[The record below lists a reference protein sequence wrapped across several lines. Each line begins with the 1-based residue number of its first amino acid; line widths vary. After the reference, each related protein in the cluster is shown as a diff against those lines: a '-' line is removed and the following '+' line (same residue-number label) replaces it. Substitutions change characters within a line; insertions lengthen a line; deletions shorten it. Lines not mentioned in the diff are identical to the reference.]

1 MSRRLPS
8 YGRLFLLLLLIP
20 FVWRPATATNQQTA
34 STRKPGHKHQVTVPS
49 RPMTP
54 LHMGDLGKQGSEVE
68 FTPSSRTV
76 TLKLMVEDPNG
87 YFVPN
92 IRREN
97 FAVYEDGALQKN
109 VTAETE
115 HAPVTVALLM
125 EFGGRYHEL
134 NKVLGTEV
142 PEIGRRLLEVLGR
155 DDKVAVFKYDSKL
168 DTLADFRDGHDRL
181 DAAFDRLTTPGFSEA
196 NLYDA
201 LSEALKQTQTLTGR
215 KALVVVSSGIDTFSK
230 DNYEDVL
237 QLAQN
242 AGTPIYT
249 IGLGELLR
257 REASVYGAKAPFA
270 HIDWSAAEKRLEA
283 LAKVS
288 GGRAYSPDS
297 TLGIPAVYDDIM
309 ENLRLRYVITYVSSN
324 PATSGPPRKIRV
336 ALVNPKTGAP
346 LVIRDA
352 TGKLISA
359 RLFVQEY
366 YSPTASS
373 GD

>member
-1 MSRRLPS
+1 MSRRL
-8 YGRLFLLLLLIP
+8 RNLDKLFLLLIP
-20 FVWRPATATNQQTA
+20 FVSSPLDAANQQA
-34 STRKPGHKHQVTVPS
+34 SASRKPGYESQVTVPR
-49 RPMTP
+49 RPTTP
-54 LHMGDLGKQGSEVE
+54 LHMGDLGKQGSEIE

-76 TLKLMVEDPNG
+76 TLKLMVEDRNG

-97 FAVYEDGALQKN
+97 FAVYEDGVLQKN
-109 VTAETE
+109 ATVEIE

-134 NKVLGTEV
+134 NRVLGTEV

-168 DTLADFRDGHDRL
+168 DTLADSRDGHDRL

-201 LSEALKQTQTLTGR
+201 LSEALNQTRTLTGR

-230 DNYEDVL
+230 ATYEDVL
-237 QLAQN
+237 QLARN
-242 AGTPIYT
+242 VGTPIYT

-257 REASVYGAKAPFA
+257 REASVYGAKAAFA
-270 HIDWSAAEKRLEA
+270 QIDWSAAEKRLEA

-288 GGRAYSPDS
+288 GGRAYSPNS
-297 TLGIPAVYDDIM
+297 IVGIPAVYDDIM

-336 ALVNPKTGAP
+336 ALVNPKTGTP
-346 LVIRDA
+346 LIIRDA
-352 TGKLISA
+352 NGKLIAA

-366 YSPTASS
+366 YSPTGSS